1 MSSSTEKLLPSEY
14 IPRIEKFLDKLANK
28 EIDEAK
34 FIGFIEAL
42 TRPALT
48 RSSEDPELKAT
59 IERQVKPLLGMKVWI
74 NSKNQ
79 NPVVIEIAQPPEL
92 LRFYLSTE
100 EEVKRMSLP
109 GASYDP
115 LLLKDALRGKFN
127 PLLALAS
134 GKIKITGLP
143 ELIKIGAPLV
153 SALKPFKD
161 KGSIIGE
168 LRREMLSAFD
178 NLLGEAGC

>member
-1 MSSSTEKLLPSEY
+1 MSSSTERLLPSEY
-14 IPRIEKFLDKLANK
+14 IPRIEKFLDKLATK

-34 FIGFIEAL
+34 FVGFIEAL
-42 TRPALT
+42 IRPALT
-48 RSSEDPELKAT
+48 KSSEDPELKAT

-74 NSKNQ
+74 NAKNQ
-79 NPVVIEIAQPPEL
+79 NPVVIEIAPPSEL
-92 LRFYLSTE
+92 LKFYLSTE
-100 EEVKRMSLP
+100 EEVKRRGLP

-115 LLLKDALRGKFN
+115 LLLKDALHGKFN

-161 KGSIIGE
+161 NGSIMGE
-168 LRREMLSAFD
+168 LRREILSSLD
-178 NLLGEAGC
+178 SLLEGARC